1 MREAIEGDVEDG
13 PCMGSEGCRLSGLG
27 PFLFRHIRGQE
38 HAVERVTHAL
48 VRGELGLTDV
58 RRPRGSF
65 LFLGP
70 TGVGKT
76 ELALRFSEYLF
87 GADTLFRFDMS
98 EFMHFDSVK
107 EFRGDESGG
116 EGRLGA
122 VLSRHDHG
130 TILFDEV
137 EKAHPRIL
145 DLFLQILDTAR
156 ITLGSGMPRSVSG
169 FYLVFTS
176 NIGSQKV
183 MHARHS
189 VMATLEKAVIRELA
203 RHFRPEFC
211 ARFQEKIV
219 FHRLTHEVQIEIARL
234 SLERELG
241 RLRSVK
247 GLAVG
252 YESDVLDFL
261 ARDGID
267 VRNGARPL
275 RNAIERH
282 VQGAVAD
289 AILSG
294 RIGDGTL
301 RFDAIRQKAYLE
313 PSCGLGERKV

>member
-1 MREAIEGDVEDG
+1 
-13 PCMGSEGCRLSGLG
+13 
-27 PFLFRHIRGQE
+27 
-38 HAVERVTHAL
+38 
-48 VRGELGLTDV
+48 
-58 RRPRGSF
+58 
-65 LFLGP
+65 
-70 TGVGKT
+70 
-76 ELALRFSEYLF
+76 
-87 GADTLFRFDMS
+87 
-98 EFMHFDSVK
+98 VK
-107 EFRGDESGG
+107 EFRGDESGSV
-116 EGRLGA
+116 GRLGA
-122 VLSRHDHG
+122 VLSEHRCG

-156 ITLGSGMPRSVSG
+156 ITVGDGSSHSLAG

-183 MHARHS
+183 MNARHS
-189 VMATLEKAVIRELA
+189 VMATLEKAVIRELG

-219 FHRLTHEVQIEIARL
+219 FHRLTHEVQIDIARL
-234 SLERELG
+234 SLERELE
-241 RLRSVK
+241 RLAKTR
-247 GLAVG
+247 GIRLEYGA
-252 YESDVLDFL
+252 DVLEFL

-294 RIGDGTL
+294 RSGSGTL
-301 RFDAIRQKAYLE
+301 RFDAIRQKACLE
-313 PSCGLGERKV
+313 PSCGLGERNV